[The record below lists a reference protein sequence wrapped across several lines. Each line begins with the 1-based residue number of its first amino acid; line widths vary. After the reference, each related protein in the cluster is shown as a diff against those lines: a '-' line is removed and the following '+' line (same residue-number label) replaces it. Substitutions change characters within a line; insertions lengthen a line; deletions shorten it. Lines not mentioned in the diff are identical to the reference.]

1 MGLCMPQGVEK
12 LALERGDAAADGGKD
27 EAGGQTDG
35 LWVCQPGSSVI
46 LPAHP
51 RSCQFFPLL
60 ASPKRSCHYQS
71 ENKSKVTA
79 WEMRFRNYPF
89 ERTKQ
94 TMPNVSALKV
104 WHLTRGRGW
113 PVSFWAADV
122 LSLGVVPVLLEQ
134 LQVCQEWRHCRWP
147 LHQALMKLLLIC
159 LLRMGFKDLIIR
171 VGSMRLEFRE
181 GPIKYY

>member
-1 MGLCMPQGVEK
+1 MPLPGPRAVFRPILPKAGTHLLRLPPPRSLLFSLDGGVLMGLCMPQGVEK

-35 LWVCQPGSSVI
+35 LWVCQPGSSVR

-51 RSCQFFPLL
+51 RSCRFFPLL

-122 LSLGVVPVLLEQ
+122 LSLGVVPVLLER
-134 LQVCQEWRHCRWP
+134 LQVCQE
-147 LHQALMKLLLIC
+147 
-159 LLRMGFKDLIIR
+159 
-171 VGSMRLEFRE
+171 
-181 GPIKYY
+181 